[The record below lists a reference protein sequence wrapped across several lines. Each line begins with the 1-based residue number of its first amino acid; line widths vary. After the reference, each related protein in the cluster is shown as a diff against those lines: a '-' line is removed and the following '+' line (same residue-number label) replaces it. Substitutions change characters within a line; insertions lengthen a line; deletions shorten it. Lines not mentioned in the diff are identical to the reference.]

1 MASAGWPATGSN
13 AASMEIGG
21 IPAVF
26 LLPKVEWF
34 IFVLP
39 FKSIFLKASDEGQ
52 GISVQFASSRSV

>member
-1 MASAGWPATGSN
+1 
-13 AASMEIGG
+13 MEIGG